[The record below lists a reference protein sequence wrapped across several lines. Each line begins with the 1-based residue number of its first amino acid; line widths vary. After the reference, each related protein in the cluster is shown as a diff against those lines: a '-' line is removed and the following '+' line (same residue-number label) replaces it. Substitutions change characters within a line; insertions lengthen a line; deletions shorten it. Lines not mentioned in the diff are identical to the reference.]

1 MPGPFH
7 SLSISGSGMDVYQTW
22 LDAISDNVANI
33 SNITS
38 TDEPAFQ
45 ERFVIAQ
52 ADEGRSFGNRRFDIA
67 GVGERSVGARGR
79 ADRTNGRMNGARVA
93 RIEYGNPYGH
103 TIYEPDH
110 HLADEDGFVR
120 VPDVNLAHQM
130 THLLVA
136 QRAYQANV
144 TAFRT
149 ARDAY
154 QRALEIGR

>member
-22 LDAISDNVANI
+22 LDAIADNVANI
-33 SNITS
+33 NTVTS
-38 TDEPAFQ
+38 TDQAAFQ

-52 ADEGRSFGNRRFDIA
+52 ADQSN
-67 GVGERSVGARGR
+67 GVMRGP
-79 ADRTNGRMNGARVA
+79 GSGGMNGARVS
-93 RIEYGNPYGH
+93 RIEFGNPNGRDVYDPGH
-103 TIYEPDH
+103 V
-110 HLADEDGFVR
+110 LADEDGMVR
-120 VPDVNLAHQM
+120 IPDIELSHQM

-144 TAFRT
+144 SAFRT

-154 QRALEIGR
+154 QRALEIGRR

>member
-1 MPGPFH
+1 MSGPFH
-7 SLSISGSGMDVYQTW
+7 SLSVSGSGMDVYQIW

-33 SNITS
+33 NNVTS

-45 ERFVIAQ
+45 ERFVIA
-52 ADEGRSFGNRRFDIA
+52 
-67 GVGERSVGARGR
+67 R
-79 ADRTNGRMNGARVA
+79 ANESRGRMNGARVD
-93 RIEYGNPYGH
+93 RIEFGNPNGLE
-103 TIYEPDH
+103 IYNPQH
-110 HLADEDGFVR
+110 HLADEDGMVR
-120 VPDVNLAHQM
+120 VPDVDLAHQM
-130 THLLVA
+130 THMLVA

>member
-1 MPGPFH
+1 VPGPFH

-33 SNITS
+33 NNVSS

-45 ERFVIAQ
+45 ERFVIAR
-52 ADEGRSFGNRRFDIA
+52 AEEGG
-67 GVGERSVGARGR
+67 
-79 ADRTNGRMNGARVA
+79 GRMNGARVD
-93 RIEYGNPYGH
+93 RIEFGNPNGLV
-103 TIYEPDH
+103 IYEPNH
-110 HLADEDGFVR
+110 HLADEEGFVR
-120 VPDVNLAHQM
+120 LPDVDLAHQM
-130 THLLVA
+130 THVLVA